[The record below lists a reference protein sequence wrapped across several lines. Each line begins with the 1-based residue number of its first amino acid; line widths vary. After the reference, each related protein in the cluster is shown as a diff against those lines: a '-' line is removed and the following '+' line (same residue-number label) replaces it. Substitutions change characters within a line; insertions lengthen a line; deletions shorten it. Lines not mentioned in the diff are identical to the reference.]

1 MATDTTETFSA
12 EERAAMQDRALEVK
26 RTRKGKLSAE
36 DEARDVIAK
45 IDELSEPERTTAH
58 RIAAIIA
65 EAAPDLAPKLWYGMP
80 AWARNGK
87 NLCFFQSAAKFR
99 TRYATLGFSDLAA
112 LDDGTF
118 WPNAY
123 ALTELTP
130 EVEQRIADLV
140 RRAAS

>member
-1 MATDTTETFSA
+1 MTADTTETFTA
-12 EERAAMQDRALEVK
+12 DERAAMKERAQEVK
-26 RTRKGKLSAE
+26 KARKGKPTPE
-36 DEARDVIAK
+36 DEARDVAAK

-58 RIAAIIA
+58 RVAAIIA

-80 AWARNGK
+80 AWAKNGK

-130 EVEQRIADLV
+130 EVEQRVADLV
-140 RRAAS
+140 RRAAA